1 MFLNI
6 SQESVTVMAE
16 GSSRSR
22 ANSPPGKEGTLL
34 ISLEINPCVFI
45 FSTSL
50 CTQVCLPLGYTPT
63 QWILSKLY
71 FAACSALFGVVWI
84 SLLSLTGLYSG
95 LGGWLSSSK
104 LVPSLS
110 SQEYYLRVCN
120 PLLPLTIVLLFCL
133 NSWLMVCRNLDS
145 LFPNSPNIHSDYWV
159 SFECWYCSFHYFQIL
174 SAIYLWN
181 MFDYI

>member
-1 MFLNI
+1 MLIFPKCCSLVINNYWKWYFSTHIRLMFLNI

-16 GSSRSR
+16 GNSRSR

-71 FAACSALFGVVWI
+71 FAACSALFGVVCI

-110 SQEYYLRVCN
+110 SQEYYLRV
-120 PLLPLTIVLLFCL
+120 
-133 NSWLMVCRNLDS
+133 
-145 LFPNSPNIHSDYWV
+145 IH
-159 SFECWYCSFHYFQIL
+159 CCP
-174 SAIYLWN
+174 
-181 MFDYI
+181 